1 MITVKKLDK
10 STRDGV
16 TSSIQFIHLYFQ
28 TFGIS
33 GKKAADLFGEL
44 RDNPAYHS
52 IVPSDNRFELA
63 EQYFKTLIRDD
74 TNEVGSSL
82 NEIAKSQYS
91 GLKILTETM
100 TNHAFKDIM
109 ESEFNITYEWND
121 DSRAIQLLT
130 LIKKGFDYKTF
141 LLITKNMPLNDND
154 WANILDTTTR
164 TLDRYKKDNKS
175 FSSTQ
180 TEKIIEIQQLMK
192 FGAKV
197 FGDITKFNNW
207 LVRENAGLGN
217 ITPKSLLDTSIGKG
231 LIKDSLGKIE
241 HGIFA

>member
-1 MITVKKLDK
+1 MTTKKLDK
-10 STRDGV
+10 STKEGI
-16 TSSIQFIHLYFQ
+16 TSSIQFIDLYFQ
-28 TFGIS
+28 TFGVS
-33 GKKAADLFGEL
+33 NKKALGLFRKL

-52 IVPSDNRFELA
+52 IVPIGNTLELT
-63 EQYFKTLIRDD
+63 EHYIKTLIRDD
-74 TNEVGSSL
+74 TNEIGTSL
-82 NEIAKSQYS
+82 NEMAKSHYS
-91 GLKILTETM
+91 VLKILAETM
-100 TNHAFKDIM
+100 TNHAFKNIK

-141 LLITKNMPLNDND
+141 LLVTKNMPFNDND

-192 FGAKV
+192 FGAEV

-207 LVRENAGLGN
+207 LVRENSGLGN
-217 ITPKSLLDTSIGKG
+217 IIPKTLLDTSIGIG
-231 LIKDSLGKIE
+231 LVKDSLGRIE